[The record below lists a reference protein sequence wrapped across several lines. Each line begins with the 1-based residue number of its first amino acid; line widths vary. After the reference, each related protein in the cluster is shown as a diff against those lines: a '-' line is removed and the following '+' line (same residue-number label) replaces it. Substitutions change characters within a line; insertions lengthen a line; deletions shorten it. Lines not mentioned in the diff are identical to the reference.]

1 VVPLCSLLPAP
12 GGATLELDAAER
24 AKWLARAQALASRG
38 HRVLALASR
47 SLPDP
52 ASFRY
57 EELTL
62 LGLVAILD
70 PPRPGVREA
79 IDACQEAGIRV
90 VMVTGD
96 HGGTAWHI
104 AEAVGL
110 IEPDAGDPVSFLD
123 ARTLPP
129 LADLAEAET
138 RAVLRTPVIAR
149 ATPRQKLELI
159 ALFQRHGA
167 VVAMTGDGVNDAP
180 ALKKADI
187 GVAMG
192 RRGTQVAREAAAMVL
207 QDDEFGTIV
216 AAVAQGRAIFANI
229 RKFVLYLLSCN
240 VSEILAVAAASLAQ
254 GPLPLLPLQ
263 ILFLNLVTD
272 VFPALA
278 LGVGEGSPALMREPP
293 RHRDEPLLAR
303 RHWLRIFGL
312 GSVIAGAVLGAL
324 LVAVAVLDKPAR
336 EATTISF
343 LTLALAQ
350 LWHVFSMRERGS
362 GFLRNEITRNR
373 WVWAALA
380 LCVALVGVAVHWEPL
395 ARVLSVASPGV
406 DGWGVALGMS
416 FLPLLAG
423 QLGLV
428 ARERR
433 FRTV

>member
-1 VVPLCSLLPAP
+1 
-12 GGATLELDAAER
+12 
-24 AKWLARAQALASRG
+24 
-38 HRVLALASR
+38 
-47 SLPDP
+47 
-52 ASFRY
+52 
-57 EELTL
+57 
-62 LGLVAILD
+62 
-70 PPRPGVREA
+70 
-79 IDACQEAGIRV
+79 
-90 VMVTGD
+90 
-96 HGGTAWHI
+96 
-104 AEAVGL
+104 
-110 IEPDAGDPVSFLD
+110 VSFLD

-129 LADLAEAET
+129 LADLAEAEA

-254 GPLPLLPLQ
+254 GPLPLLRLQ
-263 ILFLNLVTD
+263 FLFLNIVTD

-312 GSVIAGAVLGAL
+312 GSVIALAVLGAL